1 MSDGE
6 VVGGRYRLVRPLG
19 AGGFGQVW
27 LAHDEEL
34 NVEVALKQVSI
45 PHQASE
51 AEREER
57 NARAVREARHAARL
71 RDHRNIVTVYDAL
84 RERGGAPWIVM
95 QYVAGRSLAE
105 ELRKRGRL
113 PVDEVERVAAGALA
127 GLAAAHAAGIVHRDV
142 KPANVLLSTD
152 RRVMLTDF
160 GIALAA
166 TDTALTAE
174 GVVIGTP
181 GYLAPEL
188 WRGTKPGAPADLFA
202 LGVTLYEAV
211 EGEPPFPR
219 HNPTAA
225 LTDPPLRPAHAGRL
239 APLLVDLLEKDP
251 DRRPDADSALARLRA
266 LPDTVRGTAPGT
278 PLDAASQATTK
289 VLHPPRTRK
298 SEPEQPP
305 SSTGPLTITTSR
317 VEAIKDR
324 GNRHAKFCSAAMFV
338 VIGLLMGGLTLGH
351 VGAATEL
358 SVGDDLLIV
367 LGATVAGWIY
377 GWVQGGWR
385 AFQAEPD
392 SLTVGPAGLIV
403 TGGTKATY
411 KWSDLAAVRLKRSG
425 ATVTVSATVLPE
437 RAADQAFR
445 RKHFGIDKEGKVD
458 VYVGRGVPVSDYGS
472 LIAALS
478 RNAGDLYQGPT
489 HLL

>member
-1 MSDGE
+1 M
-6 VVGGRYRLVRPLG
+6 VGSRYRLVRPLG

-34 NVEVALKQVSI
+34 NVEVALKQVRI
-45 PHQASE
+45 PHQATE

-57 NARAVREARHAARL
+57 NARALREARHAARL

-84 RERGGAPWIVM
+84 RERGGDPWIVM

-105 ELRKRGRL
+105 ELGERGRL

-127 GLAAAHAAGIVHRDV
+127 GLAAAHAAGIAHRDV

-188 WRGTKPGAPADLFA
+188 WRGTKPGAPADVFA

-225 LTDPPLRPAHAGRL
+225 LTDPPLPPAHAGRL

-278 PLDAASQATTK
+278 PPDAASQATTK
-289 VLHPPRTRK
+289 VLHPPRTRT

-317 VEAIKDR
+317 VEAVKDR
-324 GNRHAKFCSAAMFV
+324 GNRHAEYCSVVMFV
-338 VIGLLMGGLTLGH
+338 LVGLLMVGLTLGH

-358 SVGDDLLIV
+358 SVSDDLGIV
-367 LGATVAGWIY
+367 LGATVAGWIF

-392 SLTVGPAGLIV
+392 SLTVDPAGLIV

-411 KWSDLAAVRLKRSG
+411 KWSDLTAVRLRRSG

>member
-6 VVGGRYRLVRPLG
+6 VVGSRYRLVRPPG

-34 NVEVALKQVSI
+34 NVEVALKQVRI
-45 PHQASE
+45 PHQATE

-84 RERGGAPWIVM
+84 RERGGDPWIVM

-113 PVDEVERVAAGALA
+113 PGDEAERVAAGAL
-127 GLAAAHAAGIVHRDV
+127 AAGIVHRDV

-202 LGVTLYEAV
+202 LGVTL
-211 EGEPPFPR
+211 
-219 HNPTAA
+219 
-225 LTDPPLRPAHAGRL
+225 
-239 APLLVDLLEKDP
+239 
-251 DRRPDADSALARLRA
+251 
-266 LPDTVRGTAPGT
+266 
-278 PLDAASQATTK
+278 
-289 VLHPPRTRK
+289 
-298 SEPEQPP
+298 
-305 SSTGPLTITTSR
+305 
-317 VEAIKDR
+317 
-324 GNRHAKFCSAAMFV
+324 
-338 VIGLLMGGLTLGH
+338 
-351 VGAATEL
+351 
-358 SVGDDLLIV
+358 
-367 LGATVAGWIY
+367 
-377 GWVQGGWR
+377 
-385 AFQAEPD
+385 
-392 SLTVGPAGLIV
+392 
-403 TGGTKATY
+403 
-411 KWSDLAAVRLKRSG
+411 
-425 ATVTVSATVLPE
+425 
-437 RAADQAFR
+437 
-445 RKHFGIDKEGKVD
+445 
-458 VYVGRGVPVSDYGS
+458 
-472 LIAALS
+472 
-478 RNAGDLYQGPT
+478 
-489 HLL
+489 

>member
-6 VVGGRYRLVRPLG
+6 VVGNRYRLVRPLG

-34 NVEVALKQVSI
+34 NVEVALKQVRI
-45 PHQASE
+45 PHQATE
-51 AEREER
+51 VEREER

-84 RERGGAPWIVM
+84 RERGGDPWIVM
-95 QYVAGRSLAE
+95 QYVTGRSLAE
-105 ELRKRGRL
+105 ELRHRGRL

-152 RRVMLTDF
+152 GRVMLTDF

-188 WRGTKPGAPADLFA
+188 WRGAKPGAPADLFA

-225 LTDPPLRPAHAGRL
+225 LTDPPLSPAHAGRL
-239 APLLVDLLEKDP
+239 APLLVNLLEKDP
-251 DRRPDADSALARLRA
+251 ERRPDADNALARLRA

-278 PLDAASQATTK
+278 PLDAASQAITK
-289 VLHPPRTRK
+289 VLPPPGTRK
-298 SEPEQPP
+298 SEHEPP
-305 SSTGPLTITTSR
+305 PSTGPLTITTSR

-324 GNRHAKFCSAAMFV
+324 GNRHAEYCSVVLFV
-338 VIGLLMGGLTLGH
+338 LTGLLMVGLTLGH
-351 VGAATEL
+351 VGAATGL
-358 SVGDDLLIV
+358 AVGDDLLIV
-367 LGATVAGWIY
+367 FGATAVGWVF

-385 AFQAEPD
+385 AFLAEPD

-403 TGGTKATY
+403 TGGMKATY
-411 KWSDLAAVRLKRSG
+411 KWSDLASVRLKRSG

-445 RKHFGIDKEGKVD
+445 RQHFGIDKEGKVD
-458 VYVGRGVPVSDYGS
+458 VYVGRGVPVSDCGS

-478 RNAGDLYQGPT
+478 RNAGDLYQGPA